1 MKRFVFA
8 AVLLASPLAA
18 ADDPVRLTLPTE
30 SDRAAWT
37 TPGFR
42 IALGAAYGRL
52 AGLAQ
57 YRLTDPG
64 LIVFIHTEID
74 DAFEGRGLGS
84 ILVRAA
90 LDAARSRGLAVRPDC
105 PFVRGYIAR
114 HPEYLDLV
122 PADLR
127 PRFGL

>member
-1 MKRFVFA
+1 MTTHTEPTVLDVAEWSRFEIHV
-8 AVLLASPLAA
+8 
-18 ADDPVRLTLPTE
+18 D
-30 SDRAAWT
+30 
-37 TPGFR
+37 GH
-42 IALGAAYGRL
+42 L
-52 AGLAQ
+52 AGFTQ

-64 LIVFIHTEID
+64 LIVFVHTEID
-74 DAFEGRGLGS
+74 EAYEGRGLGS
-84 ILVRAA
+84 ILIRAA

-127 PRFGL
+127 ARLGL

>member
-1 MKRFVFA
+1 VFV
-8 AVLLASPLAA
+8 
-18 ADDPVRLTLPTE
+18 
-30 SDRAAWT
+30 
-37 TPGFR
+37 
-42 IALGAAYGRL
+42 
-52 AGLAQ
+52 
-57 YRLTDPG
+57 
-64 LIVFIHTEID
+64 HTEID

-127 PRFGL
+127 PRVGL